1 MKQLAIDFEPDITK
15 AYSSCVDYIA
25 ARVHQQGTLQKIIAA
40 DMDLSPSQ
48 LSQKLGPPG
57 NSSAR
62 FTVYDLEKYIEVTD
76 DLEPIKYLIAK
87 YLYKRPAKDIK
98 QQISELQAQLDE
110 QRRAGS

>member
-1 MKQLAIDFEPDITK
+1 MKQLEIDFDPDITK
-15 AYSSCVDYIA
+15 AYSSLVDYIA

-76 DLEPIKYLIAK
+76 DIEPVKYLIAK
-87 YLYKRPAKDIK
+87 YMDKLPIKDLEKKIIELK
-98 QQISELQAQLDE
+98 ALVAQQKKAAL
-110 QRRAGS
+110 

>member
-48 LSQKLGPPG
+48 LSQKLGPPSQ
-57 NSSAR
+57 SSAR
-62 FTVYDLEKYIEVTD
+62 LTVYDLEKYIEVTD
-76 DLEPIKYLIAK
+76 DLEPVKYLIAK
-87 YLYKRPAKDIK
+87 YLYKRPAKDIE
-98 QQISELQAQLDE
+98 QQIAELQAQLVE